1 MADDT
6 TRPTLESAMMRLR
19 MDDDLMADVQEAI
32 SQAHAEAQ
40 AYLDGTLYASAK
52 DMADA
57 QDAKG
62 IVCTPDIIA
71 AQLLL
76 VDATVNNNSDEG
88 SGLKRARAFDMLRR
102 HRNQGA

>member
-40 AYLDGTLYASAK
+40 AYLDGTLYASAQ

-57 QDAKG
+57 QDA
-62 IVCTPDIIA
+62 
-71 AQLLL
+71 
-76 VDATVNNNSDEG
+76 
-88 SGLKRARAFDMLRR
+88 
-102 HRNQGA
+102 

>member
-40 AYLDGTLYASAK
+40 AYLDGTL
-52 DMADA
+52 
-57 QDAKG
+57 
-62 IVCTPDIIA
+62 
-71 AQLLL
+71 LL
-76 VDATVNNNSDEG
+76 VI
-88 SGLKRARAFDMLRR
+88 
-102 HRNQGA
+102 

>member
-1 MADDT
+1 MGELALQ
-6 TRPTLESAMMRLR
+6 LEDSA
-19 MDDDLMADVQEAI
+19 Q
-32 SQAHAEAQ
+32 
-40 AYLDGTLYASAK
+40 

-62 IVCTPDIIA
+62 IVCAPDIIA

-76 VDATVNNNSDEG
+76 VDAIVNNNSDEG